1 MPNECLPELFGF
13 DSKLIRVC
21 FFRLKK
27 TKSVITTYHMMVRE
41 NVFSITDS
49 YLFRFILLGLQERL
63 GKIFDMTLCRS
74 CLFSVCCFWSVCEMR
89 N

>member
-1 MPNECLPELFGF
+1 
-13 DSKLIRVC
+13 
-21 FFRLKK
+21 
-27 TKSVITTYHMMVRE
+27 MMVRE

-74 CLFSVCCFWSVCEMR
+74 CLFSVCYVFGVIVKWGINGEDGENFVIFIWIYLFRRIIIERHLS
-89 N
+89 